1 MLTAL
6 LPIGDDNSDRFI
18 QPYVTYALIAI
29 NIAVFV
35 LLQLPN
41 DYFTYAYSVVPQEI
55 LSGHDLT
62 APLRVRGLNGAIPQ
76 APGPTPIY
84 LTILTAMFMHGGW
97 AHLGGNMLY
106 LWIFGDNVEDAMGHF
121 KFLVF
126 YLLCGVFA
134 TLAHV
139 FAAQAAGGLNLVIPS
154 LGASGA
160 IAGVLGAYLVL
171 YPRKNVH
178 VLVGWFGLVSV
189 PAVLVIG
196 GWIALQLFSGVSS
209 QFVTQQTRDSGGGV
223 AYWAHV
229 GGAIAGIILVWM
241 FRNRRVQQRADLRAQ
256 GYPSN
261 FPRY

>member
-6 LPIGDDNSDRFI
+6 LPIGDDNSDRLI
-18 QPYVTYALIAI
+18 RPYVTYALIAL

-41 DYFTYAYSVVPQEI
+41 KYFTYSYSVVPYEI
-55 LSGHDLT
+55 LSGRDIV
-62 APLRVRGLNGAIPQ
+62 APIYVRALGGAIPQ
-76 APGPTPIY
+76 APGPAPIY

-121 KFLVF
+121 KFFAF
-126 YLLCGVFA
+126 YLLCGLIA

-139 FAAQAAGGLNLVIPS
+139 FASQAAGGTLNLYIPS

-189 PAVLVIG
+189 PAILVIG
-196 GWIALQLFSGVSS
+196 GWIGLQVFSGVAG
-209 QFVTQQTRDSGGGV
+209 QFVTQQTRESGGGV

-229 GGAIAGIILVWM
+229 GGALAGLGLVWL
-241 FRNRRVQQRADLRAQ
+241 FRNRRVQQRANLRAQ
-256 GYPSN
+256 GYPYN
-261 FPRY
+261 Y